1 MDALIPAAM
10 SLNASA
16 MDLACAAPMTLMD
29 VVIGVGLGVLI
40 VVALAAAMLLLAW
53 LHDRHD
59 RSPEAVALAEEMKLL
74 REKRWREYIEQH
86 TKGKP

>member
-40 VVALAAAMLLLAW
+40 VVALAAAMLLMAW
-53 LHDRHD
+53 LNDRHD
-59 RSPEAVALAEEMKLL
+59 RSPEAMARFAELKA
-74 REKRWREYIEQH
+74 RDEKMWREYTERYA
-86 TKGKP
+86 KGKP